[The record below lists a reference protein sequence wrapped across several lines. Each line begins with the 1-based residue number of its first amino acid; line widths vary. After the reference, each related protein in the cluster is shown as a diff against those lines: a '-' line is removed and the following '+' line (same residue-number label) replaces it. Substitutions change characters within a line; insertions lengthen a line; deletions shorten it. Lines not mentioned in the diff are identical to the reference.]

1 MKKFILV
8 MILAVC
14 SPVYATSADSV
25 RGSTGFVELGNSY
38 SKMIDV
44 LGKPE
49 SSYKHVI
56 HDRKGWPHAATT
68 YIYSLN
74 NVTYEITVV
83 DGAVYSIDWER

>member
-1 MKKFILV
+1 MKKLILM

-25 RGSTGFVELGNSY
+25 RGSYGFVELGNSY
-38 SKMIDV
+38 RKMIDV
-44 LGKPE
+44 LGNPE

-56 HDRKGWPHAATT
+56 HDRKGWPHAATA

-74 NVTYEITVV
+74 NVKYEITVV